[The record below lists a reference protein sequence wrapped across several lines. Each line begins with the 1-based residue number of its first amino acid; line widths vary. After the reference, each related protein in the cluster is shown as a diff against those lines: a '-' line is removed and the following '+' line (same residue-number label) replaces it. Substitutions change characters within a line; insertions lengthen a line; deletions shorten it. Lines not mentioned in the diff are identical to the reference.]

1 MSSGIE
7 RTPNWLYWTLK
18 EEQNQLPRKRFQQ
31 TGSLFIERGRWFL
44 RYYKDEISKDGAL
57 ERMRKREEIGPDTLT
72 EKQAQRKA
80 ADILAKND
88 SRETQPL
95 SRMSFGDYFEGPYL
109 ASIAKKSKAHR
120 EQADYCKSHILPVL
134 GNAPLSDIT
143 RKQVQRFIDA
153 KSAQGYS
160 PETVRHFRKFIS
172 GVYAHAA
179 DNDINVANPTRKLE
193 MPEPEKVNPHQALT
207 FEHAAFVL
215 FKLPERL
222 SLMAALS
229 ICDTLNV
236 AELTALRWRR
246 VNLTDEILSTDGL
259 HLPPKSLLVWENY
272 SKGEIRVN
280 KAKTKSRRRILPIPD
295 TLVSRLETYRR
306 VSRFKGPD
314 DLVFCTK
321 NGTPID
327 YRLANRRQFKK
338 LSAAIDV
345 PFSWHCFRHTA
356 ASLLLLVGA
365 DRFER
370 KVLMGHSTNADIT
383 DVYSHALWDRLKTL
397 VNAIAEKV
405 KVQSLE
411 APMPAVVNGFTLIA
425 GGKGGRRFGPKL
437 DPKRAETKAK

>member
-1 MSSGIE
+1 MSL
-7 RTPNWLYWTLK
+7 RNDKTPNWLYWTLK

-31 TGSLFIERGRWFL
+31 TGSLFVERGRWFL

-57 ERMRKREEIGPDTLT
+57 ERVRKREELGPDTLT

-80 ADILAKND
+80 ADILSKND

-95 SRMSFGDYFEGPYL
+95 SRMSFADYFAGPYM
-109 ASIAKKSKAHR
+109 ASLAKKSKAHR
-120 EQADYCKSHILPVL
+120 EQAEYSMSHILPVL
-134 GNAPLSDIT
+134 GSLPLSDIT

-172 GVYAHAA
+172 GVYAHAS
-179 DNDINVANPTRKLE
+179 DNDINVANPTRRLD
-193 MPEPEKVNPHQALT
+193 MPEPQKVNPHQALT
-207 FEHAAFVL
+207 FEHVAFVIS
-215 FKLPERL
+215 KLPERL
-222 SLMAALS
+222 SLMSALS
-229 ICDTLNV
+229 VCDTLNV

-246 VNLTDEILSTDGL
+246 VNLTEAIVSTDGF

-272 SKGEIRVN
+272 SKGEIRLN
-280 KAKTKSRRRILPIPD
+280 KTKTKSRQRILPIPD
-295 TLVSRLETYRR
+295 ALCSRLEIYRGA
-306 VSRFKGPD
+306 SRFNGRD

-338 LSAAIDV
+338 LSKAIEV
-345 PFSWHCFRHTA
+345 HFSWHSFRHTA

-370 KVLMGHSTNADIT
+370 KILMGHSTNSDIT
-383 DVYSHALWDRLKTL
+383 DVYSHALWDRLRTL
-397 VNAIAEKV
+397 VNAIAGKV
-405 KVQSLE
+405 LVELTE
-411 APMPAVVNGFTLIA
+411 PLMPAVVNGFTLIA
-425 GGKGGRRFGPKL
+425 GGRGGRDFGPKL
-437 DPKRAETKAK
+437 DPLRTKPNIK